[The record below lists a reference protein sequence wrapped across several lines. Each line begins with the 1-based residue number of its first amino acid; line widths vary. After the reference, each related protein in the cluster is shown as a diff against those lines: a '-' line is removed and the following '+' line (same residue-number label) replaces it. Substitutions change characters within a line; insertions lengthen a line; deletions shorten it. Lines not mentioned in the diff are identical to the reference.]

1 MDKIWIVYGD
11 DMEQVKWSLILLY
24 WVWLANR
31 NMRSKNRDWRLYVQI
46 VINLAVIAVLV
57 IERRMV

>member
-1 MDKIWIVYGD
+1 
-11 DMEQVKWSLILLY
+11 MEQVKWSLILLY